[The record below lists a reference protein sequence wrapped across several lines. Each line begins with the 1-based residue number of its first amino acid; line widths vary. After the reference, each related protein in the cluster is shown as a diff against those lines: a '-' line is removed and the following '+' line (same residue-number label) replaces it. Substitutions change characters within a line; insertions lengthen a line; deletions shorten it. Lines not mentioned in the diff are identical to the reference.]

1 MCGIAGIVGNVTK
14 SDINIVQ
21 SMNDIQSYRGPD
33 NDKVSFYDGA
43 VVGHRRLSIIDL
55 DNRSSQPMESNDGRY
70 IIVFNGEIYNYK
82 ELKVELS
89 PHYNFQTRSDTEVL
103 LAAYS
108 IWGKKCLLKLIG
120 MFAFCIYDIKK
131 EEAFIARDYF
141 GQKPL
146 FFTENDKRLIFASEI
161 KAILKTGMK
170 PNPNYNTWARY
181 LVSASYDD
189 DNSTFFKNIFQ
200 LLPGEFATWT
210 MNRGLQKN
218 HYYNLGDEI
227 VKNKVDIEQ
236 ASQAT
241 RTLLIDSVKL
251 HMRSDVPVGLAL
263 SGGLD
268 SSTMLAC
275 LDFSGELN
283 QKLNCLSFKFEEAFS
298 EQEWI
303 DVAASYHG
311 LISRYEV
318 YKKND
323 YLNDIKP
330 LTWHLEAP
338 IGGLATCALAKL
350 MSRAGKMGLKVMQD
364 GTGLD
369 EAFGGYRNHHNLFL
383 GEMLQK
389 RNLHVKKYIKEYSDF
404 WKVTEKVAE
413 KAAKDALNNKLT
425 AIDGTV
431 PVRIDLINN
440 DFKNKYNVEINDY
453 VSTGSKLYDG
463 FIDYLQKRKIPR
475 NTRMKDR
482 VSMAYSIEL
491 RLPFLEHNLINYALS
506 LPEQIHYYKGRT
518 KSVIR
523 EAMKGLMDENV
534 RIAPKRSIQ
543 APQGEWLR
551 KEPMRSYVI
560 DLINSETFADRN
572 IFNVNKV
579 ITAYDE
585 FCEGKYNNS
594 FFVWQWINM
603 EEWFRTFI
611 DNDATKKTFQLKT
624 QQ

>member
-389 RNLHVKKYIKEYSDF
+389 RNLHVKKYIKEYADF

-413 KAAKDALNNKLT
+413 KAAKDALNNKIT

-440 DFKNKYNVEINDY
+440 DFKTKYNVEINDY
-453 VSTGSKLYDG
+453 VSTGSNLYDG